1 LKAYLDCF
9 PCFLRQTLDAARMAT
24 EDEVTQRRIIQTVAS
39 LIAELPS
46 ETTPIEVG
54 LEIHRVIRA
63 MSGCADPYRSV
74 KRESNDH
81 ALSLFP
87 ELRQRVME
95 SPDPL
100 LAAAKLAAVGNVI
113 DFGANPGFDLDRSIE
128 EGWAADLT
136 GSDYPAFRRRV
147 EQARDVLYLG
157 DNAGEIVFDKLLV
170 EQMAKNGARIAFA
183 VRGGSILND
192 ATMEDA
198 SYVGMDRL
206 AEIVSSGVLSPGT
219 ILGHAH
225 PAFLDRFD
233 RAELI
238 LAKGQGNY
246 EGLSDVPAPL
256 FFLLKV
262 KCPVIARHMGTE
274 LGDLVLRAQER
285 TRREST

>member
-1 LKAYLDCF
+1 MKAYLDCF